1 MEEDRL
7 RRCSSKTARRRLRS
21 LLVFAADYLKYLFMN
36 RRRLLRRVARRTHA
50 VLSSYHGKGNKRL
63 PPYCP
68 PRALMEHEFSCS
80 DSPSPAFLAAK
91 RLQSRLKRGAAAGAA
106 VSFCFGAT
114 VGASY
119 GSPPATE
126 EDDVVVEED
135 EADGW
140 ACYGLEPDVDYRAEE
155 FINMFYEQLRAQ
167 NFPPVL
173 QRSP

>member
-1 MEEDRL
+1 MDEDRF
-7 RRCSSKTARRRLRS
+7 RRCSSRTARRRLRS
-21 LLVFAADYLKYLFMN
+21 LLVLAADYLKYLFTS
-36 RRRLLRRVARRTHA
+36 RRRLLRGVARRTHA
-50 VLSSYHGKGNKRL
+50 VLSYHVKSNKRL

-80 DSPSPAFLAAK
+80 NSPSPAFLMAK
-91 RLQSRLKRGAAAGAA
+91 KLQSRLKRGAAAGAA
-106 VSFCFGAT
+106 VASCFGAT

-126 EDDVVVEED
+126 EDDVVEEED

-140 ACYGLEPDVDYRAEE
+140 GCYELEPDVDYRAEE
-155 FINMFYEQLRAQ
+155 FISMFYEQLRAQ

-173 QRSP
+173 QCSP

>member
-1 MEEDRL
+1 MDEDRF
-7 RRCSSKTARRRLRS
+7 RSCSSKTARRRLRN
-21 LLVFAADYLKYLFMN
+21 LLVLAADYLKYLFMS

-50 VLSSYHGKGNKRL
+50 VLSSYHGKSNKCL

-106 VSFCFGAT
+106 VSSCFGT
-114 VGASY
+114 T

-126 EDDVVVEED
+126 EDGVVEEED
-135 EADGW
+135 DADVW
-140 ACYGLEPDVDYRAEE
+140 ECYGLEPDVDYRAEE
-155 FINMFYEQLRAQ
+155 FITMFYEQLRAQ
-167 NFPPVL
+167 NIPPVL